1 MMKIDESAL
10 DRLRALNKP
19 NEKDFA
25 LEMLETFLAK
35 SAENQEWIDAL
46 TYNKRFHEEQN
57 KIHSLKSVAAAL
69 GLTTLSQ
76 SAAKLEKLVNNGQ
89 YDECIVELEAF
100 KQTYAEAIKAVSQYI
115 AS

>member
-1 MMKIDESAL
+1 MMEIDESAL

-25 LEMLETFLAK
+25 LEMLETFLSK
-35 SAENQEWIDAL
+35 SAANQEWIDDL
-46 TYNKRFHEEQN
+46 THNQRFHEAQN
-57 KIHSLKSVAAAL
+57 QIHSLKSVAAAL
-69 GLTTLSQ
+69 GLMTLSE
-76 SAAKLEKLVNNGQ
+76 SAAKLEKLVNSRQ

-100 KQTYAEAIKAVSQYI
+100 KHTYAEAIKTVKKYI